1 MDVQSHSF
9 QDEFAVN
16 IVFRADASRIM
27 GTGHLVRCLTLAES
41 LRARGAS
48 CLFVSRDHP
57 GNMLSH
63 IQANGFEV
71 RPLPAS
77 PSAVVVP
84 VAGQPVPAHANWL
97 GLDWETDA
105 GQTLDAISE
114 VTVDWLVVDHYA
126 IDARWERRLRLAS
139 RKLMVIDDLADR
151 SHECDLLLDQNW
163 FGEQTSGRYRSLV
176 PASCRCMLGPSYAL
190 LRPEYAELRDRM
202 PPRDGLVRRVLVFMG
217 GSDPHNQTGDV
228 LDALLQLGL
237 DQLVVDVVIGVNH
250 PDPQGI
256 ARKVAARPA
265 SNLFSGLPS
274 LAELMAR
281 ADLMIGGGGSTTWE
295 RMCLGLPAVV
305 ISIADNQT
313 PTNLAMMKAGYIDF
327 LGQGDKV
334 SVDMIAAA
342 VRTKLADAGSMQLMS
357 RLSQALVQG
366 AGAPMLTEYLLG
378 N

>member
-1 MDVQSHSF
+1 M
-9 QDEFAVN
+9 N
-16 IVFRADASRIM
+16 IVFRTDASRIM
-27 GTGHLVRCLTLAES
+27 GTGHVVRCLTLAES

-48 CLFVSRDHP
+48 CQFVCRDHP
-57 GNMLSH
+57 GSMLAH

-71 RPLPAS
+71 RSLPVS
-77 PSAVVVP
+77 LGAVVVP
-84 VAGQPVPAHANWL
+84 AAGQLAPAHSSWL
-97 GLDWETDA
+97 GVDWETDA
-105 GQTLDAISE
+105 GQTLGAMSG
-114 VTVDWLVVDHYA
+114 VAVDWLVVDHYA
-126 IDARWERRLRLAS
+126 IDARWERRLRPVS
-139 RKLMVIDDLADR
+139 KKLMVIDDLADR

-163 FGEQTSGRYRSLV
+163 FGEQTPGRYRSLV
-176 PASCRCMLGPSYAL
+176 PASCRCMLGPSHAL
-190 LRPEYAELRDRM
+190 LRPEYAELRALM
-202 PPRDGLVRRVLVFMG
+202 PPRDGMVRRVLVFMG
-217 GSDPHNQTGDV
+217 GSDPLDQTGDV
-228 LDALLQLGL
+228 LDALMRPGL
-237 DQLVVDVVIGVNH
+237 DQLVVDVVMGVNH

-274 LAELMAR
+274 LAGLMAR

-342 VRTKLADAGSMQLMS
+342 VRAKLADAGGMQLMS
-357 RLSQALVQG
+357 RLSQELVQG
-366 AGAPMLTEYLLG
+366 AGVSMLTEYLLG
-378 N
+378 K

>member
-9 QDEFAVN
+9 HDEFVVN
-16 IVFRADASRIM
+16 IVFRVDASRII
-27 GTGHLVRCLTLAES
+27 GTGHVVRCLTLAES

-63 IQANGFEV
+63 IRANGFEV
-71 RPLPAS
+71 RSLSVSSGA
-77 PSAVVVP
+77 AVAP
-84 VAGQPVPAHANWL
+84 VMRQPFPAHSSWL
-97 GLDWETDA
+97 GVDWETDA
-105 GQTLDAISE
+105 DQTLDAIGGMA
-114 VTVDWLVVDHYA
+114 VDWLVVDHYA
-126 IDARWERRLRLAS
+126 IDVRWERRLGLAS
-139 RKLMVIDDLADR
+139 KKLMVIDDLADR

-163 FGEQTSGRYRSLV
+163 FGEQTSDRYRGLV

-190 LRPEYAELRDRM
+190 LRPEYAELRARM
-202 PPRDGLVRRVLVFMG
+202 SPRDGMVRRVLVFMG
-217 GSDPHNQTGDV
+217 GSDSRNQTGDV
-228 LDALLQLGL
+228 LDALMRRGL
-237 DQLVVDVVIGVNH
+237 DQLAVDVVIGVNH

-265 SNLFSGLPS
+265 SSLFSGLPS
-274 LAELMAR
+274 LAGLMVR

-342 VRTKLADAGSMQLMS
+342 VRAKLTDPDNMRLMS
-357 RLSQALVQG
+357 RLSRELVQG
-366 AGAPMLTEYLLG
+366 TGVPMLTEYLLG